1 MPNNVR
7 VTWKL
12 HFSQRDVIYLLL
24 ITATC
29 PGCPVFKN
37 IQIAI
42 GVLVGHLGRHHTAA
56 RVRRGSGHDPGDIEF
71 HAVAVGAMPR

>member
-1 MPNNVR
+1 MLLMLLAVVIVWSHICAKRAGHSQAPWSYFHMPNNVR

-12 HFSQRDVIYLLL
+12 HFSQRDVIYLVL

-42 GVLVGHLGRHHTAA
+42 E
-56 RVRRGSGHDPGDIEF
+56 SS
-71 HAVAVGAMPR
+71 